1 MVLLTL
7 YHAVGVVIY
16 SKPELSA
23 EMMKDIEDMS
33 QDWDT
38 LGALTRTIPYSDMLN
53 LLTRVGIYLWRSGGS
68 HGQQTSGHAGRSR
81 RQMMALTSYAGA
93 YCTT

>member
-38 LGALTRTIPYSDMLN
+38 LGALTRTIPYSNMLN
-53 LLTRVGIYLWRSGGS
+53 FLTRVGIYGDQGALTHSRRAAM
-68 HGQQTSGHAGRSR
+68 QGHADVR
-81 RQMMALTSYAGA
+81 
-93 YCTT
+93 